1 VFNPVDI
8 CLPNVN
14 LNVPLNVPL
23 NGWECQWVLL
33 LCKYRKKNK
42 ITKYGIIKRKSL
54 ERRTKMFKVIVKEIE
69 SGFVHETLFVSFRE
83 AEAIERGY
91 RNDDFYRVVISRY

>member
-1 VFNPVDI
+1 
-8 CLPNVN
+8 
-14 LNVPLNVPL
+14 
-23 NGWECQWVLL
+23 
-33 LCKYRKKNK
+33 
-42 ITKYGIIKRKSL
+42 
-54 ERRTKMFKVIVKEIE
+54 MFKVIVKEIE